1 MEKFMTEEKE
11 MWTIEELVKMTS
23 EVQHKEIMWSGKA
36 LKVQWCELTEA
47 EEPKMELPLDNAPSE
62 EQTEYYKKLA
72 GERVLCMIEKAN
84 KKEPE
89 TASIT
94 AANWGSL
101 PTTLRWNLSSV
112 VLGTASENFTTG

>member
-1 MEKFMTEEKE
+1 MTEEKE
-11 MWTIEELVKMTS
+11 MWTIEELVKMTE

-47 EEPKMELPLDNAPSE
+47 EEPKMELPLDDAPSE

-84 KKEPE
+84 NKEPE
-89 TASIT
+89 TAAIT
-94 AANWGSL
+94 AANWGAL
-101 PTTLRWNLSSV
+101 PTTLRWSLSSV
-112 VLGTASENFTTG
+112 VLGTASENFTSG